1 MATIKAATAKKEE
14 VLDITDNVQTT
25 DQFVFMDKTLKAL
38 EIGFDSGKNVILYGP
53 GGHGKSELTNSFFAE
68 RGIKPFVITMGTGM
82 TTDRLFGGLNIP
94 VFNTT
99 GKIEYLVEN
108 SFMNYEYVV
117 FEELFDA
124 PDFILE
130 QLKDILSSGVFRN
143 GTQHFEIKTKYIVC
157 ATNRTREEFSKNA
170 SLQALMERFPL
181 EHNVIWDNYTD
192 IAYMTLLESKFG
204 EGDVDPLIPF
214 ILQKYAAKN
223 ITISPRVAV
232 TAYQIFMSAGIDGL
246 MYIADFNKKSDI
258 LKSAVKE
265 FEDNAVVNEHFRK
278 IQELYNELSE
288 NNLLDLEQIREGQAS
303 IKKLKALKN
312 ALETLK
318 VSDSFITKLEEV
330 KGSIA
335 ERIKTET
342 KRIMVATSVND

>member
-1 MATIKAATAKKEE
+1 MATKKAAIAKKEE
-14 VLDITDNVQTT
+14 VLDITQTVETT
-25 DQFVFMDKTLKAL
+25 DQFVFMEKTLRAL
-38 EIGFDSGKNVILYGP
+38 EIGFESGKNVILYGA
-53 GGHGKSELTNSFFAE
+53 GGHGKSELTNAFFAE

-94 VFNTT
+94 VFNAT

-143 GTQHFEIKTKYIVC
+143 GTQYFEIKTKYIVC

-204 EGDVDPLIPF
+204 EGEVDPLVPF
-214 ILQKYAAKN
+214 ILQKYAQKS

-232 TAYQIFMSAGIDGL
+232 TAYQIFLSAGIDGL

-265 FEDNAVVNEHFRK
+265 FEDNAVVNEKFGK
-278 IQELYNELSE
+278 IQELFNALSE
-288 NNLLDLEQIREGQAS
+288 NNLLDIEQIREGQEA

-312 ALETLK
+312 ELETLK

-330 KGSIA
+330 KSSVH
-335 ERIKTET
+335 ERIQTEK

>member
-1 MATIKAATAKKEE
+1 
-14 VLDITDNVQTT
+14 
-25 DQFVFMDKTLKAL
+25 
-38 EIGFDSGKNVILYGP
+38 
-53 GGHGKSELTNSFFAE
+53 
-68 RGIKPFVITMGTGM
+68 
-82 TTDRLFGGLNIP
+82 
-94 VFNTT
+94 
-99 GKIEYLVEN
+99 
-108 SFMNYEYVV
+108 
-117 FEELFDA
+117 
-124 PDFILE
+124 
-130 QLKDILSSGVFRN
+130 
-143 GTQHFEIKTKYIVC
+143 
-157 ATNRTREEFSKNA
+157 
-170 SLQALMERFPL
+170 
-181 EHNVIWDNYTD
+181 
-192 IAYMTLLESKFG
+192 
-204 EGDVDPLIPF
+204 
-214 ILQKYAAKN
+214 
-223 ITISPRVAV
+223 
-232 TAYQIFMSAGIDGL
+232 MSAGIDGL

>member
-1 MATIKAATAKKEE
+1 MATNKAAIAKKEE
-14 VLDITDNVQTT
+14 VLDITQTVETT
-25 DQFVFMDKTLKAL
+25 DQFVFMEKTLRAL
-38 EIGFDSGKNVILYGP
+38 EIGFESGKNVILYGP

-94 VFNTT
+94 VFNAT

-143 GTQHFEIKTKYIVC
+143 GTQYFEIKTKYIVC

-204 EGDVDPLIPF
+204 EGEVDPLVPF
-214 ILQKYAAKN
+214 ILQKYAQKS

-232 TAYQIFMSAGIDGL
+232 TAYQIFLSAGIDGL

-265 FEDNAVVNEHFRK
+265 FEDNAVVNEKFGK
-278 IQELYNELSE
+278 IQELFNALSE
-288 NNLLDLEQIREGQAS
+288 NNLLDMEQIREGQGD

-312 ALETLK
+312 ELETLK
-318 VSDSFITKLEEV
+318 VSDSFITKLEEAKSSV
-330 KGSIA
+330 HQ
-335 ERIKTET
+335 RIETEK